1 MVQLKKNNT
10 FSTIKETIFYTIK
23 EDYDEIS
30 TFHKVIRIVY
40 IVALTLIGII
50 ATVMFNWNIIN
61 YQHSQ
66 KQFYPKIHSPESIN
80 QSSPI
85 THTDEQT
92 DENDKQKK
100 KSTSTSIKSV
110 LELNDTGL
118 EPKSSDFPT
127 IITSKSRSSAGQ
139 DDDNY
144 NSEMT
149 LAQKHIGWDEIEM
162 MRHGL
167 INCDCERVIQPKNPD
182 LPVKI
187 NIGNTSSSKM
197 TISKQTDHNS
207 ATIESTRNIYSDY
220 YEDFHKSI

>member
-1 MVQLKKNNT
+1 MHRNIYALLFSFNLVLMVQLKNNNT

-30 TFHKVIRIVY
+30 TFHK
-40 IVALTLIGII
+40 
-50 ATVMFNWNIIN
+50 
-61 YQHSQ
+61 HSQ

-100 KSTSTSIKSV
+100 KSTSNSIKSV

-118 EPKSSDFPT
+118 EPKLSDFPT

-207 ATIESTRNIYSDY
+207 ATTESTRNIYSDY